1 MMVTVPEIVPISDL
15 RIRQGVVLAL
25 LEKGPVI
32 LTQHSRARAV
42 LLDIEEWRRIM
53 EELED
58 LEDALTALQV
68 RATDREPPAPLE
80 EVLAE
85 LGLSPKPA

>member
-1 MMVTVPEIVPISDL
+1 M
-15 RIRQGVVLAL
+15 
-25 LEKGPVI
+25 
-32 LTQHSRARAV
+32 

-53 EELED
+53 EQLED

>member
-1 MMVTVPEIVPISDL
+1 M
-15 RIRQGVVLAL
+15 
-25 LEKGPVI
+25 
-32 LTQHSRARAV
+32 

-58 LEDALTALQV
+58 PEDALTALQV
-68 RATDREPPAPLE
+68 RATVREPPASLE
-80 EVLAE
+80 EVLAK